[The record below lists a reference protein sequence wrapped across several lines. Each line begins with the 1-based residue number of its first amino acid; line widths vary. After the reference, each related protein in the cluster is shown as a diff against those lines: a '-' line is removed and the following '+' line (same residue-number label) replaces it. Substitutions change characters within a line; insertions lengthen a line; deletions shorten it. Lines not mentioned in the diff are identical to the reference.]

1 MTVIKDKVS
10 ITAKVLWT
18 AGGYAASLGVRFVS
32 SVIIARL
39 LDPQILGI
47 MVIAQAVR
55 VGTELLTDVGIEQ
68 NVVSNPQGDQPR
80 FLNAAWTL
88 QVLRGL
94 FIASVLLALSPF
106 LSGLYNIPIG
116 VFVAVSAAPL
126 INSFTSTS
134 ILSLS
139 RNLNAKARSIFE
151 LASEVIG
158 LLINV
163 AIALAMPNLWAPII
177 GLLLGLAVR
186 ASLSYLLPHP
196 AHRLVFDK
204 QRMLTIIHFGKWIML
219 SSLGFYAAMYIDRL
233 YLGKVL
239 SVATLGVYGLA
250 RTIADLPLI
259 LASRLASQIMFP
271 IIAAYRANSGNSGM
285 KELAAVR
292 FRFLLLAAFGIASV
306 MAWSDLAV
314 SVLYDNRYKDAGWML
329 FLLLMNAWV
338 GVLAYLGEATT
349 LGNSKPQVASV
360 ANICRI
366 AVAAVCLPIGFHGFG
381 LAGAILALPL
391 GELARYSVLHV
402 AQRGAPGPRAGLQDV
417 VATAGLAAILAFW
430 IGVRFLAGLGV
441 PWGAL

>member
-1 MTVIKDKVS
+1 MVTKEKTSV
-10 ITAKVLWT
+10 ARKVLWT
-18 AGGYAASLGVRFVS
+18 AGGYAASLGVRFLS

-88 QVLRGL
+88 QVMRGL
-94 FIASVLLALSPF
+94 LIASVLLAMSPF
-106 LSGLYNIPIG
+106 LSSLYDIPVG
-116 VFVAVSAAPL
+116 VFMAVSAAPL

-158 LLINV
+158 LFINV
-163 AIALAMPNLWAPII
+163 AIAIAMPNLWAPII

-186 ASLSYLLPHP
+186 ASMSYLLPHP

-204 QRMLTIIHFGKWIML
+204 QHMLTIIHYGKWIML

-239 SVATLGVYGLA
+239 AIATLGVYGLA

-271 IIAAYRANSGNSGM
+271 IIAAHRADAGGSGM
-285 KELAAVR
+285 KELAVVR

-314 SVLYDNRYKDAGWML
+314 HVLYDNRYEEAGWML

-338 GVLAYLGEATT
+338 GVLAYLGEAAT
-349 LGNSKPQVASV
+349 LGNSKPQVASL

-366 AVAAVCLPIGFHGFG
+366 AVTAACLPIGFHIFG

-391 GELARYSVLHV
+391 GEFARYLVLCV
-402 AQRGAPGPRAGLQDV
+402 AQRGSSVPKAGLQDV
-417 VATAGLAAILAFW
+417 VATAGLAVVLASW
-430 IGVRFLAGLGV
+430 VGLRIWAGLGV

>member
-1 MTVIKDKVS
+1 MKDKVS
-10 ITAKVLWT
+10 IAAKVLWT
-18 AGGYAASLGVRFVS
+18 AGGYAASLGVRFLS

-88 QVLRGL
+88 QLMRGL
-94 FIASVLLALSPF
+94 FIASVLLAMSPF
-106 LSGLYNIPIG
+106 LSGLYDIPVG
-116 VFVAVSAAPL
+116 VFMAVSAAPL

-158 LLINV
+158 LVINV
-163 AIALAMPNLWAPII
+163 AIALAMPNFWAPII

-204 QRMLTIIHFGKWIML
+204 QHMLAIIHFGKWIML

-239 SVATLGVYGLA
+239 AIATLGVYGLA
-250 RTIADLPLI
+250 RTVADLPLI

-271 IIAAYRANSGNSGM
+271 IIAAHRADAEGPGM
-285 KELAAVR
+285 KELAVVR

-306 MAWSDLAV
+306 MAWSDLAIR
-314 SVLYDNRYKDAGWML
+314 VLYDNRYEEAGWML

-338 GVLAYLGEATT
+338 GVLAYLGEAAT
-349 LGNSKPQVASV
+349 LGNSKPQVASL

-366 AVAAVCLPIGFHGFG
+366 VIAAACLPLGFHIFG

-391 GELARYSVLHV
+391 GEFARYLVLHV
-402 AQRGAPGPRAGLQDV
+402 AQRSPSVPKAGLQDIA
-417 VATAGLAAILAFW
+417 ATAGLVAILAFW
-430 IGVRFLAGLGV
+430 IGLRVLAGLGV